1 MGRTCWIY
9 KSWIKLRWGDWF
21 QNLKLKCHISSHI
34 TLCFVNIALHT
45 SPRNLIENTLPT
57 ISGNS
62 DKIEPVEQDPRTDQL
77 EPCKS
82 IALGPSSG
90 ILDLLGNLLRAAK
103 NRDITL
109 NKKNLNTLKSKPR
122 PNDHGDWSLYQLHNT
137 EYKFNHLSLVPNA

>member
-1 MGRTCWIY
+1 MV
-9 KSWIKLRWGDWF
+9 
-21 QNLKLKCHISSHI
+21 H
-34 TLCFVNIALHT
+34 
-45 SPRNLIENTLPT
+45 
-57 ISGNS
+57 
-62 DKIEPVEQDPRTDQL
+62 EQDPRTDQF

-103 NRDITL
+103 NGDITL

-122 PNDHGDWSLYQLHNT
+122 RNDHGDWSLYQLHNT